1 MNLVP
6 RKEQLVNVYLDINP
20 ITKKPFYV
28 GIGVN
33 SRLSQ
38 YKRNKYHQKIVESIP
53 DKKFIRKIIYKNI
66 PIEKAWKIEKQII
79 KKCGR
84 LVYKNGYLANMHE
97 GGPLPME
104 DINSIHWLEG
114 RKIKD
119 IIPDYINPRTG
130 KSYDELYGERK
141 NEIIKNQ
148 IHNRIKSK
156 MKRIKE
162 IGKTKKEKEHY
173 QKWAERRRNKEYT
186 EKELESF
193 KKQSQFQQGKSMQER
208 LNDPNWIDPRKGKSA
223 KEIYGEDYKGP
234 ANKGKTYK
242 ELKGQDYIDPRA
254 KTFTIQIDDQEPIFC
269 ESEKDFC
276 KKFNCNDVLLRKF
289 KEHGEWK
296 ITKQSNSKHIFPN
309 NSIVKFNYIK

>member
-6 RKEQLVNVYLDINP
+6 RKKQLVNVYLDINP

-38 YKRNKYHQKIVESIP
+38 YKRNRYHQKIVESIP

-66 PIEKAWKIEKQII
+66 SIEKAWRIEKQII

-84 LVYKNGYLANMHE
+84 LVYKNGYLANIHE

-114 RKIKD
+114 KKITD
-119 IIPDYINPRTG
+119 VIPDYINPRSG

-141 NEIIKNQ
+141 NYIIETQ
-148 IHNRIKSK
+148 TYNRIKSK

-162 IGKTKKEKEHY
+162 IGKTKKEKEYHKRWV
-173 QKWAERRRNKEYT
+173 QRRRNKQYT
-186 EKELESF
+186 EKELQSF
-193 KKQSQFQQGKSMQER
+193 INRAQFQQGKSMRER
-208 LNDPNWIDPRKGKSA
+208 VNDPNWVDPRKGKSA
-223 KEIYGEDYKGP
+223 KEIYGDDYKGP
-234 ANKGKTYK
+234 PNKGKTYK

-254 KTFTIQIDDQEPIFC
+254 KLFTIQIDDQEPVLC

-289 KEHGEWK
+289 KEHGEWR

-309 NSIVKFNYIK
+309 NSIVKFNYVK